1 MQRKGAVNSRQPS
14 NRIPVATGLRL
25 LFLIG
30 FLAAGLL
37 PWAHAPTSG
46 GSTAVNSSP
55 NPPVATRVV
64 GLGDSVP
71 AAAGCA
77 CTSFVELFGHDVGQ
91 HTGRPNHTD
100 NDARNALDTAGLL
113 AQLQDPTVAKEVAHA
128 DLVTVTIGANDFA
141 TAQRDYFAGTCGGG
155 DGLECFRTTLPSL
168 RANLTAVLD
177 RIRTLAAGHP
187 VGVRVTN
194 YWNVFED
201 GEVAQQQHGDAFVRD
216 SDQLTQEANAVI
228 CDAALRAGAVCIDL
242 DTAFKR
248 TSAAGDPTGLLA
260 SDGDHPNQAG
270 QKLIAATVAAAGYA
284 PLP

>member
-1 MQRKGAVNSRQPS
+1 VDSRKRC
-14 NRIPVATGLRL
+14 NRAPAATGFRL
-25 LFLIG
+25 LSVIG
-30 FLAAGLL
+30 LLAAGLL
-37 PWAHAPTSG
+37 SCAHASTSG
-46 GSTAVNSSP
+46 GSTAAGSSP
-55 NPPVATRVV
+55 SPPAATRVV

-77 CTSFVELFGHDVGQ
+77 CTSFVELFGDDVEQ

-100 NDARNALDTAGLL
+100 NYARNGLDTAGLL
-113 AQLQDPTVAKEVAHA
+113 AQLKGPVVAEGVAHA
-128 DLVTVTIGANDFA
+128 DLVTVTIGANDLA
-141 TAQRDYFAGTCGGG
+141 TAQSDYFAGTCGGS
-155 DGLECFRTTLPSL
+155 DGLDCFRATLPSL

-201 GEVAQQQHGDAFVRD
+201 GEVAQQRHGDAFVRD

-228 CDAALRAGAVCIDL
+228 CDAAALAGAVCIDV

-248 TSAAGDPTGLLA
+248 ASPGGDPTSLLA
-260 SDGDHPNQAG
+260 PDGDHPNQAG
-270 QKLIAATVAAAGYA
+270 HELIATTVAAAGYA

>member
-1 MQRKGAVNSRQPS
+1 MDSRKRC
-14 NRIPVATGLRL
+14 NRAPAATGFRLLSVIGLLATGLL
-25 LFLIG
+25 SC
-30 FLAAGLL
+30 
-37 PWAHAPTSG
+37 AHASTSG
-46 GSTAVNSSP
+46 GSTAAGSSP
-55 NPPVATRVV
+55 SPPAATRVV

-77 CTSFVELFGHDVGQ
+77 CTSFVELFGDDVGQ

-100 NDARNALDTAGLL
+100 NYAQGGLDTAGLL
-113 AQLQDPTVAKEVAHA
+113 AQLKEPVVAEGVAHA

-141 TAQRDYFAGTCGGG
+141 TAQSDYFAGTCGGS
-155 DGLECFRTTLPSL
+155 DGLDCFRATLPSL

-201 GEVAQQQHGDAFVRD
+201 GEVAQQRHGDAFVRD

-228 CDAALRAGAVCIDL
+228 CDAAALAGAVCIDV

-248 TSAAGDPTGLLA
+248 ASPGGDPTSLLA
-260 SDGDHPNQAG
+260 PDGDHPNQAG
-270 QKLIAATVAAAGYA
+270 HELIATTVAAAGYA